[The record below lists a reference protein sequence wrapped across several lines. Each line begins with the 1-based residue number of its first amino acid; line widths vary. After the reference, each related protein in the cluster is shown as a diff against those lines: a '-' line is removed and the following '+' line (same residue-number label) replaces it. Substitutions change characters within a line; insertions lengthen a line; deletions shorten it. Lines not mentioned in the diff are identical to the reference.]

1 MENFPQICRC
11 LRSSVVDVY
20 LKIVSLL
27 ASVFKWKSKTGREHW
42 QAAVFTVFEAF
53 CCSLCRM
60 SFFCYGYKSFCGHFI
75 AWISCTAFFWPVFTV
90 SKMNF
95 LLSSAK
101 MWLWF
106 LYYSESV
113 QKDNSW
119 EIVQKSWHL
128 SCAQISHSQALDVS
142 VRTWCVRTPAISVI
156 MKNSRTN
163 EATLRWSDQD
173 IWLLDTAN
181 TANYRI

>member
-1 MENFPQICRC
+1 MKKQNRPGALTGSCFHRIR
-11 LRSSVVDVY
+11 
-20 LKIVSLL
+20 SLL
-27 ASVFKWKSKTGREHW
+27 LHAF
-42 QAAVFTVFEAF
+42 AA
-53 CCSLCRM
+53 CH
-60 SFFCYGYKSFCGHFI
+60 FFVSDIDLFGGHFI

-113 QKDNSW
+113 RKDNSW

-142 VRTWCVRTPAISVI
+142 VRTWCARTPAISVI